1 MHQIT
6 KDSPL
11 SLMNRLY
18 QRTGDGGVLGN
29 TALYERV
36 LEGLGQFIATMRDDD
51 TEIVRFP
58 PIMSR
63 AQVERSGY
71 HKSFPHLLGCVC
83 SLHGGEAE
91 VRSLL
96 ETTKAGSSWTDALD
110 ATDLVLTPAACYP
123 LYPMAAERGAVP
135 ANGYKFDVASYCFRR
150 EATSELGRLQSFRMR
165 EFVRVGTAE
174 QTFEFRERWIAQ
186 VEDFAQRLGL
196 PHQIAAA
203 SDPFFGRAG
212 KLMAA
217 SQVEQSLKFEL
228 LIPIRPGEEP
238 TACMSFNYHR
248 DQFGSTWN
256 IKAASGELAHS
267 SCVAFG
273 IDRLT
278 LALFATHGL
287 EIASWPQSVRSAL
300 SL

>member
-1 MHQIT
+1 MAEF
-6 KDSPL
+6 
-11 SLMNRLY
+11 
-18 QRTGDGGVLGN
+18 LGN
-29 TALYERV
+29 TALFEQA
-36 LEGLGQFIATMRDDD
+36 LEGLGRLIGTIREDD

-63 AQVERSGY
+63 AQVERAGY

-83 SLHGGEAE
+83 SMHGSEAE

-96 ETTKAGSSWTDALD
+96 ENRAGGWTEALD

-135 ANGYKFDVASYCFRR
+135 ADGYKFDVASYCFRR
-150 EATSELGRLQSFRMR
+150 EATNELGRLQSFRMR

-174 QTFEFRERWIAQ
+174 QAFAFRERWIAR
-186 VEDFAQRLGL
+186 VDELAQRLAL
-196 PHQIAAA
+196 PSQVAAA

-248 DQFGSTWN
+248 DQFGSTWG
-256 IKAASGELAHS
+256 IKGASGETAHS

-287 EIASWPQSVRSAL
+287 EIASWPHSVRSAL